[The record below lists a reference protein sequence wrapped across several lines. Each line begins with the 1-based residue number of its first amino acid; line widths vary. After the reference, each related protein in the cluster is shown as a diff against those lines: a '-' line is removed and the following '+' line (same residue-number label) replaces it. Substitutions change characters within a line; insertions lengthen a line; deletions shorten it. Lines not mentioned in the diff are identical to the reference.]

1 MKKSIW
7 YGLLLSVAFFSCGK
21 NAPTD
26 NQLKDLCRDAG
37 FALSEE
43 NDSMR
48 QSELFRNLAE
58 ESAKTYDLEK
68 IAPEQ
73 VDLLFEAGGTLLN
86 MPLRHWLS
94 PVLKRKAE
102 KGSTVFAYYY
112 WKYFSADVFNPI
124 RPDEEVAA
132 YKALLSRNDLAA
144 FIKEMPEAGAD
155 IVAGAAEIDAGQ
167 WARFELTPFIKT
179 LLACPL
185 SNQAIEQTVKVFN
198 TMFGSGL
205 PQNDKEAIRLQVLKL
220 YQNLAEQTESPSQ
233 KKRAEAQIKYLQSA
247 FATGTLVGNKA
258 PAMHFRWISGGNEK
272 TLDDFNGKVVMIDF
286 WATQCAPC
294 VKSFPQ
300 MAELQ
305 NHYRNRPV
313 VLIGVT
319 SIQGYFVDTPN
330 GTTVNTADDPEK
342 EISLVPAYMRSM
354 GINWRIAF
362 SEEDVMNVEY
372 GVLAIPHITLIDK
385 EGRVR
390 YNGIDSTNEEKIK
403 LIDSLLNE

>member
-1 MKKSIW
+1 
-7 YGLLLSVAFFSCGK
+7 
-21 NAPTD
+21 
-26 NQLKDLCRDAG
+26 
-37 FALSEE
+37 
-43 NDSMR
+43 
-48 QSELFRNLAE
+48 
-58 ESAKTYDLEK
+58 
-68 IAPEQ
+68 
-73 VDLLFEAGGTLLN
+73 
-86 MPLRHWLS
+86 
-94 PVLKRKAE
+94 
-102 KGSTVFAYYY
+102 
-112 WKYFSADVFNPI
+112 
-124 RPDEEVAA
+124 
-132 YKALLSRNDLAA
+132 
-144 FIKEMPEAGAD
+144 
-155 IVAGAAEIDAGQ
+155 
-167 WARFELTPFIKT
+167 
-179 LLACPL
+179 
-185 SNQAIEQTVKVFN
+185 
-198 TMFGSGL
+198 MFGSGL

-258 PAMHFRWISGGNEK
+258 PAMHFRWISSGNEK
-272 TLDDFNGKVVMIDF
+272 TLDDFKGKVVMLDF

-342 EISLVPAYMRSM
+342 EISLVPAYMKSM

-385 EGRVR
+385 ESRVR
-390 YNGIDSTNEEKIK
+390 YNGIDGTNEEKIK